1 MIVSFITGALTT
13 FGLFLFCL
21 IIVVGIKTVYY
32 TLKRGFIKKQPYN
45 TPTQAPTQKSVVKPK
60 RTVRTIE
67 IDPDLADRIYFKKS
81 S

>member
-1 MIVSFITGALTT
+1 MIISFTIGALWTCA
-13 FGLFLFCL
+13 LFVFCL

-32 TLKRGFIKKQPYN
+32 TLKKSLTKKRVI
-45 TPTQAPTQKSVVKPK
+45 QAPPPPPQKVAPKP
-60 RTVRTIE
+60 RRAVRTIE